1 MTRDDFALQHTDL
14 DPFLFAEVGT
24 ERNGMALTVVS
35 LIARAGEDPWNE
47 AKRLSTLPRIVAID
61 YLAGVIARMPR
72 SLWALDDATAISTR
86 LVSLLPSRAHAA
98 RRNADGSGGWFAVP
112 PWARTSL
119 LYAAMGAWL
128 AITMIAFHGPPA
140 ADHHPTEQFGA
151 LHRPASDARL
161 AATPVKAEGTT
172 PQHVSVPGPTG
183 P

>member
-1 MTRDDFALQHTDL
+1 MTRGDFALQHSDL
-14 DPFLFAEVGT
+14 NPFLFAEIGI

-35 LIARAGEDPWNE
+35 LIARAGADPWNE

-72 SLWALDDATAISTR
+72 SLWALDDATAIATR

-98 RRNADGSGGWFAVP
+98 GRNSSGSGGWFAVA

-128 AITMIAFHGPPA
+128 AVTMIAFHGPPA
-140 ADHHPTEQFGA
+140 ADHHPTEQVGA
-151 LHRPASDARL
+151 LHHPASDARL
-161 AATPVKAEGTT
+161 AGTSVKAKVTR
-172 PQHVSVPGPTG
+172 PQPVRVPGPGG

>member
-1 MTRDDFALQHTDL
+1 MTHGDFALQNSDL
-14 DPFLFAEVGT
+14 NPFLFAEIGT
-24 ERNGMALTVVS
+24 ERNGIALTVVS

-61 YLAGVIARMPR
+61 YLAGVIARMPT

-112 PWARTSL
+112 PWVRTSL

-140 ADHHPTEQFGA
+140 ADHHPTEQIGTLHHTA
-151 LHRPASDARL
+151 LDARL
-161 AATPVKAEGTT
+161 ATAPVEAEVTRS
-172 PQHVSVPGPTG
+172 QHVSVPGSGG